1 MKNHHEVGYFKN
13 RLMILLLSLVSI
25 TVMAG
30 QSIAATTCSSCHGM
44 PPLDSSDGLRKP
56 ATGAFKGSHSTH
68 LGATASPAECS
79 KCHGN
84 SGYDSAHSKVSGNKI
99 NMSAN
104 INSSPA
110 TGAYSKAAPF
120 VQIANPT
127 LGSCSNVNC
136 HFEKSGVNAPV
147 WGTSPAATACNS
159 CHAYPPAT
167 ANHTK
172 HLASAFKGATITCS
186 ACHPNYGTSSFSH
199 ATSAGKHKIVINT
212 ANQYTGGT
220 AISWLPSQAT
230 AYGSCQNVSCHSNG
244 KGTYV
249 NPAWG
254 STSTG
259 CDFCHPNLGGKH
271 SAHVKL
277 AQLAVAVYGST
288 ANNSAGSAYDF
299 GCGSCHPVDVANH
312 INETV
317 DITLNSTHGGTLK
330 AKNNT
335 ADNTTGYT
343 QNIGVSVT
351 CAAAYCHSNGMATPT
366 FYGASADWYEVS
378 YAGDKCARCHGNSPS
393 TGGKVGSTAH
403 TAHVVGIHYDNIFNG
418 VSKKLIQSGAAAIN
432 AAHGRNN
439 RSTTINCNICHAAT
453 VTSSAND
460 SNTFCSGCHA
470 GATPPGGNKN
480 SGSLIADASKHVN
493 GTVDVQ
499 FINQKL
505 ATKAQLASKAFA
517 GYTASSAGW
526 SRNSNGMTFK
536 TYTSSYDYTKSTLFA
551 AATAYNATNGCLN
564 IACHASIPV
573 KWTDTVT
580 CTSCHTRLK

>member
-25 TVMAG
+25 AVMAG

-68 LGATASPAECS
+68 LGATASPEECT

-84 SGYDSAHSKVSGNKI
+84 NGYDSAHSKLSGNKI
-99 NMSAN
+99 NMAAN

-110 TGAYSKAAPF
+110 TGVYSKASPF
-120 VQIANPT
+120 DQSATPV

-136 HFEKSGVNAPV
+136 HFEKTGVNAPV
-147 WGTSPAATACNS
+147 WGTSPATTACNS

-167 ANHTK
+167 ASHTK
-172 HLASAFKGATITCS
+172 HLASVANGSTITCS
-186 ACHPNYGTSSFSH
+186 VCHPNYGTSNFSH
-199 ATSAGKHKIVINT
+199 ATSAGKHKIVVNT
-212 ANQYTGGT
+212 INQYTGGT
-220 AISWLPSQAT
+220 TISWLPSQT
-230 AYGSCQNVSCHSNG
+230 SAYGSCQNVGCHSNG
-244 KGTYV
+244 RGTYV
-249 NPAWG
+249 NPVWG

-259 CDFCHPNLGGKH
+259 CGFCHPNLGGKH
-271 SAHVKL
+271 SVHIKL
-277 AQLAVAVYGST
+277 AQLSVAVYGST
-288 ANNSAGSAYDF
+288 VNNSVGTTYDF
-299 GCGSCHPVDVANH
+299 GCGSCHPVNIANH
-312 INETV
+312 INGSV

-330 AKNNT
+330 SKNNT
-335 ADNTTGYT
+335 AADNTGYT
-343 QNIGVSVT
+343 QNLGVSVT

-366 FYGASADWYEVS
+366 FYGDQADWYQTP
-378 YAGDKCARCHGNSPS
+378 AGDKCALCHGNSPN
-393 TGGKVGSTAH
+393 TGSRIGSTAH
-403 TAHVVGIHYDNIFNG
+403 SAHVVGIHYDDIFNG
-418 VSKKLIQSGAAAIN
+418 VSKKLPISGGASIN

-453 VTSSAND
+453 VTSAAND
-460 SNTFCSGCHA
+460 NNTYCSGCHA

-480 SGSLIADASKHVN
+480 SGSLIADTSKHVN
-493 GTVDVQ
+493 GTVDVV

-505 ATKAQLASKAFA
+505 ATKAQLAAKAFA
-517 GYTASSAGW
+517 GYTASTFGW
-526 SRNSNGMTFK
+526 SRNSNSMTFK

-551 AATAYNATNGCLN
+551 AATAYNSTNGCLN
-564 IACHASIPV
+564 IACHAGIQV